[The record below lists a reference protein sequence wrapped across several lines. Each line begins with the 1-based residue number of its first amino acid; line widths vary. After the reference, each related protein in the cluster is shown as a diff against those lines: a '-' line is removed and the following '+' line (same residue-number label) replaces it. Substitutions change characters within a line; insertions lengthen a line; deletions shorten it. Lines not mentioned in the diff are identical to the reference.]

1 MSTQTADDRD
11 TTAPGSTT
19 EGAATPQSTPGD
31 GDPISLSTSTT
42 PATRKFLVL
51 TTDVLSGIP
60 AELQWPLYKRVSA
73 AVDKG
78 TVPGLIH
85 STLTGQLTYMLSATK
100 HRPKVVKEILLKNVP
115 DLQGF
120 IALLAGEAMSEL
132 VVATGA
138 RGFTAEDLL
147 QMGEALNFDAMI
159 TAARKRRIKLSRAS
173 LKGKGKR
180 KG

>member
-1 MSTQTADDRD
+1 MNTQMADDRD

-19 EGAATPQSTPGD
+19 EGPATPQSTPED
-31 GDPISLSTSTT
+31 GEPTSLSTSTT
-42 PATRKFLVL
+42 PAARKFLVL
-51 TTDVLSGIP
+51 TTDVLPGIP

-78 TVPGLIH
+78 TMPGLIH

-100 HRPKVVKEILLKNVP
+100 QRPKVVREILLKNLP
-115 DLQGF
+115 DLRGLITQ
-120 IALLAGEAMSEL
+120 LTGEALSEY

-138 RGFTAEDLL
+138 RGLTAEDLL
-147 QMGEALNFDAMI
+147 QMGDALNFDAMI
-159 TAARKRRIKLSRAS
+159 TAARKRRVKLSQAS

>member
-11 TTAPGSTT
+11 TTAPGSAT
-19 EGAATPQSTPGD
+19 EGPATPQRTPGD
-31 GDPISLSTSTT
+31 GEPTSLSTSAT
-42 PATRKFLVL
+42 PATRRFLVL
-51 TTDVLSGIP
+51 TTDVLPEIP
-60 AELQWPLYKRVSA
+60 AELQWPLYRRISA

-100 HRPKVVKEILLKNVP
+100 HRPKVVKEILLKNLP
-115 DLQGF
+115 DLQGL
-120 IALLAGEAMSEL
+120 IAQLTGEALSEH
-132 VVATGA
+132 VITTGG

-147 QMGEALNFDAMI
+147 QMGDALNFDAMI
-159 TAARKRRIKLSRAS
+159 TVARKRRVKLSQAS